1 MPTSARAGV
10 VYFHD
15 PVEWGNVAFLSHSPV
30 PFNVPRGSMGFRA
43 DVGIGPYIRVGV
55 RTIRRTL
62 HQAHPNP
69 TVSSAKALPGGAGQ
83 QKDSYKLKA

>member
-15 PVEWGNVAFLSHSPV
+15 LVEWGNVIYYPV
-30 PFNVPRGSMGFRA
+30 PLSYSMHYGGSVRFRA

-55 RTIRRTL
+55 RSVQRTL
-62 HQAHPNP
+62 
-69 TVSSAKALPGGAGQ
+69 
-83 QKDSYKLKA
+83 Y